1 MWSEWKDP
9 FASVGRSDD
18 GIAEFVVVVVVVF
31 VVAKDRRPRP

>member
-18 GIAEFVVVVVVVF
+18 GIAEFVVVVL

>member
-18 GIAEFVVVVVVVF
+18 GIAEFVVVVVF